1 MIYRC
6 QIDENLNGESIR
18 YQVIYDEQNSTIEC
32 RLNRL
37 TNHRKEYFVSIL
49 FFIILLSIVQVQQ
62 KVKLESVERFSSFL
76 LLPSVLLT
84 IYLLVKL
91 FFGVK
96 RETLLFN
103 KQIGLQITTTSF
115 IGRTTTKFI
124 HVDRIENLLI
134 NEGFHS
140 QRVIYYLTLILRG
153 DDEKTSM
160 LTLFPHLLPRLDFLK
175 TFYQRFSLCF

>member
-96 RETLLFN
+96 RGESIDVTTEKKRRELSFLETLLFN

-140 QRVIYYLTLILRG
+140 V
-153 DDEKTSM
+153 K
-160 LTLFPHLLPRLDFLK
+160 
-175 TFYQRFSLCF
+175 